1 MRRRLAT
8 IGVAVLPVLIAS
20 CGTKTLDTSQ
30 AERQIESG
38 IQQVTGKR
46 VTASCPSS
54 VPVGKGRVSRCTVRA
69 PDGTRATVRIVQSDG
84 NGHVDYSSAV
94 VHTAQVEREISSS
107 ASAKLSFA
115 VKVRC
120 PDLLEAVKGTK
131 FHCQATDARG
141 NSKTVTVTALSAQGG
156 FHYDLG

>member
-1 MRRRLAT
+1 MRACSATLFEKLEQRQLLSLAGELDPT
-8 IGVAVLPVLIAS
+8 FGKSGWVVPAGANQNG
-20 CGTKTLDTSQ
+20 GTSND
-30 AERQIESG
+30 A
-38 IQQVTGKR
+38 
-46 VTASCPSS
+46 
-54 VPVGKGRVSRCTVRA
+54 
-69 PDGTRATVRIVQSDG
+69 IVQSDS